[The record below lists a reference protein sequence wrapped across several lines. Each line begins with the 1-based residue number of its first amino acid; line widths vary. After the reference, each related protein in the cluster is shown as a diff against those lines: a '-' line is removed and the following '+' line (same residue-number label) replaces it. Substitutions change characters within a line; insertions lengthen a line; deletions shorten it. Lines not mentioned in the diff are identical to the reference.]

1 MVSAYIMSL
10 LPEILS
16 SKIRAEIFRML
27 FGLSDES
34 LHMREIERRSGF
46 AIGTIQTELKKLL
59 KLDLVKKRRDGN
71 RLYFSA
77 NRDHPLY
84 PEIHNLVLKTVGLA
98 EYIKAALEKSK
109 KINMAFVFGS
119 LADNRE
125 NAVSDVDLMV
135 VGELGLKKLISLLS
149 NVSDQIGREI
159 NPHALSLSEFSTRLA
174 GKDHFISRVMESPRI
189 FIIGD
194 ENDLRAM
201 VE

>member
-1 MVSAYIMSL
+1 MSL

-71 RLYFSA
+71 RLYFTA

-98 EYIKAALEKSK
+98 EYIKAALEKSAE
-109 KINMAFVFGS
+109 INLAFVFGS

-125 NAVSDVDLMV
+125 NAESDVDLMV
-135 VGELGLKKLISLLS
+135 IGELGLKKLIGLLS
-149 NVSDQIGREI
+149 GVSEQIGREI
-159 NPHALSLSEFSTRLA
+159 NPHILSSSEFSNRVA
-174 GKDHFISRVMESPRI
+174 EKDHFISRVMESPRI
-189 FIIGD
+189 FITGD

>member
-1 MVSAYIMSL
+1 MVLAYIMSL
-10 LPEILS
+10 LSEILS

-125 NAVSDVDLMV
+125 NAESDVDLMV

-159 NPHALSLSEFSTRLA
+159 NPHVLSLKEFSTRLA